1 MKKLMLILA
10 VLFGVMTASARD
22 NYSHDVDVLP
32 DAAKTVL
39 SRNFKSDVS
48 HIKIG
53 KEFGKIRKYEVIL
66 TDGSEISFDKHGNW
80 KDVEVGSTKSVPSGL
95 IPSPIATF
103 IDNNQSKAKVTGI
116 EKNAYGYNVELS
128 NGVDVKFSEKGKF
141 LRYDD

>member
-1 MKKLMLILA
+1 MKKLIFVIA
-10 VLFGVMTASARD
+10 VFFTVLNASSRD
-22 NYSHDVDVLP
+22 NYSHDIDILP

-39 SRNFKSDVS
+39 SSNFKSDVS

-80 KDVEVGSTKSVPSGL
+80 KDVEVSSAASVPSGL
-95 IPSPIATF
+95 IPSPINNF
-103 IDNNQSKAKVTGI
+103 IIKNQAKAKVTGI
-116 EKNAYGYNVELS
+116 EKKTYGYDVELS

-141 LRYDD
+141 LRYDK